1 MIAQKLVGK
10 EVGRGAFGL
19 AREVKAQEKEHG
31 KESVINSTLGT
42 FFGEDEKLAVLK
54 TVNKTYRNLQ
64 SPDIFGYAA
73 GVSGSAE
80 YKEAVKKSLFGVY
93 CDYITSNSFVDVAA
107 TPGGTGAIYNA
118 FKGYGNEGNT
128 VLLPEYMWD
137 AYVHITG
144 ANNLNNITYK
154 LFDGDRFN
162 VGDFSKKLLE
172 VVKRDGRVLAVINDP
187 CQNPTGY
194 CLSFK
199 EWQEVVEVLREG
211 SKYGDV
217 ILVNDIAYIDY
228 DFRGREKSREYMK
241 LFVGLPENVVV
252 TLAYSMSKS
261 FTSYGLR
268 TGAIVAISSSKK
280 VIDEFT
286 IVAEYLCRSSW
297 SNVSRGGMALLSKA
311 YEVPE
316 ILDEINKER
325 DEWVELLKERA
336 RIFTEGAKKVG
347 LEICPFRS
355 GFFITVPL
363 EENKNEIVEDLKTK
377 KTFVLPI
384 KKGLRIAICSI
395 SRKKLEILPKL
406 IKESIDKFNK

>member
-1 MIAQKLVGK
+1 MIAQRLVGK
-10 EVGRGAFGL
+10 EVGKGAFGL
-19 AREVKAQEKEHG
+19 AREVKAQEKAHG
-31 KESVINSTLGT
+31 KDSVINSTLGT
-42 FFGEDEKLAVLK
+42 FFGEDEKLAVLT
-54 TVNKTYRNLQ
+54 TVEKTYRDLS

-80 YKEAVKKSLFGVY
+80 YKEAVKKSVFGEF
-93 CDYITSNSFVDVAA
+93 CDYITKNAYVDVAA

-118 FKGYGNEGNT
+118 FKGYGNDGNT

-144 ANNLNNITYK
+144 ANRLNNVTYK
-154 LFDGDRFN
+154 LFDGDGFN
-162 VGDFSKKLLE
+162 VKDFSEKLLE

-194 CLSFK
+194 CLSYE
-199 EWQEVVEVLREG
+199 EWEEVIEVLKEAA
-211 SKYGDV
+211 KYGDV
-217 ILVNDIAYIDY
+217 VLINDIAYIDY
-228 DFRGREKSREYMK
+228 DFRGRVKSREFMK
-241 LFVGLPENVVV
+241 LFVGLPENIIVNF
-252 TLAYSMSKS
+252 AYSMSKS

-268 TGAIVAISSSKK
+268 TGAIVALSSSKK

-286 IVAEYLCRSSW
+286 VVAEYLCRSSW
-297 SNVSRGGMALLSKA
+297 SNVSRGGMALLAKA
-311 YEVPE
+311 YEEIE
-316 ILDEINKER
+316 ILDGINKER
-325 DEWVELLKERA
+325 DEWVQLLKERA
-336 RIFTEGAKKVG
+336 KIFIDESKKVG
-347 LEICPFRS
+347 LEICPFRA
-355 GFFITVPL
+355 GFFITIPL
-363 EENKNEIVEDLKTK
+363 EKNKNEIVEDLKTK

>member
-1 MIAQKLVGK
+1 MIAQRLVGK
-10 EVGRGAFGL
+10 EVGKGAFGL

-31 KESVINSTLGT
+31 KDSVINSTLGT
-42 FFGEDEKLAVLK
+42 FFGEDEKLGVLE
-54 TVNKTYRNLQ
+54 TVNKTYRELQ

-80 YKEAVKKSLFGVY
+80 YKKAVKKSVFGEF
-93 CDYITSNSFVDVAA
+93 CDYITKNSFVDVAA
-107 TPGGTGAIYNA
+107 TPGGTGAIYSA
-118 FKGYGNEGNT
+118 FKAYGNDGNT

-144 ANNLNNITYK
+144 ANSLNNVTYK
-154 LFDGDRFN
+154 LFDGDKFN
-162 VGDFSKKLLE
+162 VADFSKKLLE

-194 CLSFK
+194 CLSYE
-199 EWQEVVEVLREG
+199 EWEEVVKVLREA
-211 SKYGDV
+211 SEYGDV
-217 ILVNDIAYIDY
+217 ILINDIAYIDY
-228 DFRGREKSREYMK
+228 DFRGREKSREFMK
-241 LFVGLPENVVV
+241 LFIGLPENIVV
-252 TLAYSMSKS
+252 TFAYSMSKS

-268 TGAIVAISSSKK
+268 TGAIVALSSSKK

-286 IVAEYLCRSSW
+286 VVAEYLCRSSW

-311 YEVPE
+311 YEDTQ
-316 ILDEINKER
+316 IIDNINKER

-336 RIFTEGAKKVG
+336 RIFTEEAKKVG
-347 LEICPFRS
+347 LEICPFRG

-363 EENKNEIVEDLKTK
+363 EKNKNEIVEDLKTK

-384 KKGLRIAICSI
+384 KKGLRVAICSI
-395 SRKKLEILPKL
+395 SCKKLEILPKL
-406 IKESIDKFNK
+406 IKESIDKFND

>member
-1 MIAQKLVGK
+1 MIAQRLVGK
-10 EVGRGAFGL
+10 EVGKGAFGL

-31 KESVINSTLGT
+31 KDSVINSTLGT
-42 FFGEDEKLAVLK
+42 FFGEDEKLGVLE
-54 TVNKTYRNLQ
+54 TVNKTYRELQ

-80 YKEAVKKSLFGVY
+80 YKKAVKKSVFGEF
-93 CDYITSNSFVDVAA
+93 CDYITENSSVDVAA
-107 TPGGTGAIYNA
+107 TPGGTGAIYSA
-118 FKGYGNEGNT
+118 FKAYGNDGNT

-144 ANNLNNITYK
+144 ANSLNNVTYK
-154 LFDGDRFN
+154 LFDGDKFN
-162 VGDFSKKLLE
+162 VADFSKKLLE

-194 CLSFK
+194 CLSYE
-199 EWQEVVEVLREG
+199 EWEEVVKILREA
-211 SKYGDV
+211 SEYGDV
-217 ILVNDIAYIDY
+217 ILINDIAYIDY
-228 DFRGREKSREYMK
+228 DFRGREKSREFMK
-241 LFVGLPENVVV
+241 LFIGLPENIVV
-252 TLAYSMSKS
+252 TFAYSMSKS

-268 TGAIVAISSSKK
+268 TGAIVALSSSKK

-286 IVAEYLCRSSW
+286 VVAEYLCRSSW

-311 YEVPE
+311 YEDTQ
-316 ILDEINKER
+316 IIDNINKER

-336 RIFTEGAKKVG
+336 RIFTKEAKKVG
-347 LEICPFRS
+347 LEICPFRG

-363 EENKNEIVEDLKTK
+363 EKNKNEIVEDLKTK

-384 KKGLRIAICSI
+384 KKGLRVAICSI
-395 SRKKLEILPKL
+395 SCKKLEILPKL
-406 IKESIDKFNK
+406 IKESIDKFND